1 MKQWGLLTNYK
12 GKNNAIKSG
21 IHIFETKTVY
31 YSTLVLLE
39 LKSVDLS
46 PILDIFLWYNG
57 FKSGILELTNHYV
70 ILATIMSSATYTK

>member
-1 MKQWGLLTNYK
+1 M
-12 GKNNAIKSG
+12 KSG

-31 YSTLVLLE
+31 YSILVLLQ
-39 LKSVDLS
+39 LRSVDMS
-46 PILDIFLWYNG
+46 PILDILLWYNG